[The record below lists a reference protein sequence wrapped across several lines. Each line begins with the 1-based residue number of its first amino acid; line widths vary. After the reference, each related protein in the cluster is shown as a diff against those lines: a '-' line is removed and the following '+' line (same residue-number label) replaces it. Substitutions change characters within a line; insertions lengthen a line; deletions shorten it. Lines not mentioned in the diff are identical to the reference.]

1 MFVKLLAASA
11 LTAGVVALPAP
22 SSPVTKINYKIS
34 VVALS
39 TIDLSAMGAG
49 EQKSTTGFTGYFTM
63 TLKDTTGG
71 RALTAVL
78 DSMRVDSATQ
88 GKAESAGCSPTPR
101 PGATWHGML
110 TEKGKIDN
118 LTFVQGGPGAQQFEA
133 VLAGFF
139 PRGNAH
145 LRKKGES
152 WTDTLSYSS
161 TSAGG
166 STSIK
171 LMTVYTNAGEGM
183 YNGAKALTITT
194 TSTTSSS
201 GSQEGPGGDMQLEGT
216 GIGAGTYYVAKDGRY
231 LGGNNTVN
239 SNMTIT
245 MAQAPAPIPLKAAHH
260 DHGQHVLGPS

>member
-22 SSPVTKINYKIS
+22 SVSVTTVNYKVN
-34 VVALS
+34 VVAQS

-49 EQKSTTGFTGYFTM
+49 EQKNSTGFTGYFTM
-63 TLKDTTGG
+63 TMKDTTGG
-71 RALTAVL
+71 KALTAVL

-88 GKAESAGCSPTPR
+88 GKAELQLLADSAA
-101 PGATWHGML
+101 GATWHGML

-118 LTFVQGGPGAQQFEA
+118 LTFVQGGAGAQQFEA

-145 LRKKGES
+145 MRKQGES

-161 TSAGG
+161 TSPNG

-171 LMTVYTNAGEGM
+171 LLTVYTNAGEGM

-216 GIGAGTYYVAKDGRY
+216 GAGVGTYYVAKDGRY
-231 LGGNNTVN
+231 LGGTNTVN

-245 MAQAPAPIPLKAAHH
+245 MAQAPAPIPLKA
-260 DHGQHVLGPS
+260 VTTVTVSSY

>member
-11 LTAGVVALPAP
+11 LAAGAVATPAP
-22 SSPVTKINYKIS
+22 TAPVTTINYKVS
-34 VVALS
+34 VLAQS

-78 DSMRVDSATQ
+78 DSMRVDSATVQ
-88 GKAESAGCSPTPR
+88 VAELQMLADSAA
-101 PGATWHGML
+101 GATWHGML

-118 LTFVQGGPGAQQFEA
+118 LTFVQGGAGAQQFEA

-145 LRKKGES
+145 LRKQGES
-152 WTDTLSYSS
+152 WSDTLSYTS
-161 TSAGG
+161 TNGGG

-171 LMTVYTNAGEGM
+171 LMTVFTNAGEGM
-183 YNGAKALTITT
+183 YNGGKALTITT
-194 TSTTSSS
+194 TSTTSSV
-201 GSQEGPGGDMQLEGT
+201 GSQEGPGGDMQLEGS
-216 GIGAGTYYVAKDGRY
+216 GVGAGTYYVSKDGKY
-231 LGGNNTVN
+231 LGGTNTVN
-239 SNMTIT
+239 SNLTIT
-245 MAQAPAPIPLKAAHH
+245 TSQAPAPIPLKARTTIT
-260 DHGQHVLGPS
+260 VSTY

>member
-22 SSPVTKINYKIS
+22 RSPVTKINYKIS

-88 GKAESAGCSPTPR
+88 GKVELQALADSAA
-101 PGATWHGML
+101 GATWNGML

-152 WTDTLSYSS
+152 WSDTLSYSS

-194 TSTTSSS
+194 TTTTSSS

-216 GIGAGTYYVAKDGRY
+216 GTGAGTYYVSKDGRY
-231 LGGNNTVN
+231 LGGTNTVN

-245 MAQAPAPIPLKAAHH
+245 MAQAPAPIPLKALTTIT
-260 DHGQHVLGPS
+260 VSSY

>member
-11 LTAGVVALPAP
+11 LTAGVAALPAP
-22 SSPVTKINYKIS
+22 SASVTTANYKVS
-34 VVALS
+34 VLALS

-88 GKAESAGCSPTPR
+88 GKAELQLLADSAA
-101 PGATWHGML
+101 GATWHGML

-118 LTFVQGGPGAQQFEA
+118 LTFVQGGVGAQQFEA

-145 LRKKGES
+145 LRKQGES
-152 WTDTLSYSS
+152 WSDTLSYSS
-161 TSAGG
+161 TSANG
-166 STSIK
+166 STTIK
-171 LMTVYTNAGEGM
+171 LMTQYTNAGEGM
-183 YNGAKALTITT
+183 YNGTKALTINT
-194 TSTTSSS
+194 TSTTSSA
-201 GSQEGPGGDMQLEGT
+201 GSQEGPGGDMQLEGNGT
-216 GIGAGTYYVAKDGRY
+216 GVGKYYVAKDGRY
-231 LGGNNTVN
+231 LGGTNTVN

-245 MAQAPAPIPLKAAHH
+245 MAQAPAPIPLKA
-260 DHGQHVLGPS
+260 VTTITVSSY